1 MKESQVSAMFPWEP
15 LALSL
20 QIAVLA
26 TLVAGVV
33 GIAIAAWLANSRA
46 SWRDLV
52 DVAVTAPLVLPP
64 TVLGYYLLVLLGR
77 RSLLGHAVEAA
88 FGVPIVF
95 TRAGAVIA
103 ALVGS
108 LPFVVKTAR
117 AALEGVD
124 RALSQAARTLGASP
138 SRAFFTVQLPLAR
151 RGLVAALMLAFARCL
166 GDFGIT
172 LMVAGNIP
180 GETQTASL
188 AIYDAIQEHREA
200 AASELAAALALT
212 AMVVLYA
219 VNRLTAVAHDS

>member
-1 MKESQVSAMFPWEP
+1 MFPWEP
-15 LALSL
+15 LVLSL
-20 QIAVLA
+20 QIATLA
-26 TLVAGVV
+26 TVVAGVLGV
-33 GIAIAAWLANSRA
+33 AIATWLANSRA
-46 SWRDLV
+46 SWRELV

-77 RSLLGHAVEAA
+77 RSAVGHAVEAVLGA
-88 FGVPIVF
+88 PIVF
-95 TRAGAVIA
+95 TRAGAVVA

-124 RALSQAARTLGASP
+124 RTFCQAARTLGAGAL
-138 SRAFFTVQLPLAR
+138 RAFFTVQLPLAR
-151 RGLVAALMLAFARCL
+151 RGIVAALMLAFARCL

-188 AIYDAIQEHREA
+188 AIYDAIQEHQEA
-200 AASELAAALALT
+200 TASKLAAALAVT
-212 AMVVLYA
+212 AVVILYT
-219 VNRLTAVAHDS
+219 VNRLTAIDHDA

>member
-1 MKESQVSAMFPWEP
+1 MFPWEP
-15 LALSL
+15 LVLSL
-20 QIAVLA
+20 QIATLA
-26 TLVAGVV
+26 TVVAGVLGV
-33 GIAIAAWLANSRA
+33 AIATWLANSRA
-46 SWRDLV
+46 SWRELV

-77 RSLLGHAVEAA
+77 RSAVGHAVEAVLGA
-88 FGVPIVF
+88 PIVF
-95 TRAGAVIA
+95 TRAGAVVA

-124 RALSQAARTLGASP
+124 RTLCQAARTLGASAW
-138 SRAFFTVQLPLAR
+138 RAFLTVQLPLAR
-151 RGLVAALMLAFARCL
+151 RGVVAALMLAFARCL

-188 AIYDAIQEHREA
+188 AIYDAIQEHQEA
-200 AASELAAALALT
+200 TASKLAAALAVT
-212 AMVVLYA
+212 AVVILYT
-219 VNRLTAVAHDS
+219 VNRLTAIDHDA